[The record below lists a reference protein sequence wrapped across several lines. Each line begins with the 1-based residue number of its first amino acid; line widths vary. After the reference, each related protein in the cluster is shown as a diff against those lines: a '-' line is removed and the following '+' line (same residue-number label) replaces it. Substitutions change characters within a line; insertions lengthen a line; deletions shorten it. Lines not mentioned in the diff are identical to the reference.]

1 MSLRRFSCRVILFTL
16 IVSFFAS
23 CGDDS
28 SEQVIESHQLI
39 ANKDSEII
47 YDWYEMYLD
56 VEKDLVDFR
65 PNPTS
70 RALGYIGIAAYEA
83 CLPGMTEYLSIDNYL
98 SDYVTPSPNPY
109 NEFYWSTVIEN
120 EYYWDIVLNQTY
132 YRMFDHLLFNVS
144 EDHRNSIDA
153 LYNSNIEELSSKI
166 SQIGFNSAMNRAN
179 IVSDAVIAYARSDR
193 EGADQVREIEP
204 VDYHPP
210 SGVGFWQ
217 PTSPDFR
224 NACHPYW
231 NRVRTFIT
239 PSGGVQLQDHAL
251 YSEEEG
257 SEFYSQAL
265 EVYNT
270 TSNLE
275 YDDRWIAEFWSDD
288 IVGVTFSPP
297 ARQIAIANQLIE
309 LDQSNMEKTLRLYL
323 RLGMGLNDASVVC
336 WGAKYEYNLERPVDY
351 IRRLI
356 DPNFNPILGDAVG
369 VTGQNPNFPAYPSGH
384 ATFGGIG
391 ASVFN
396 MFFPSISEFT
406 DRCHEDETLF
416 IGDPRSFDSF
426 DQMAKENSDS
436 RIPLGVHFRMDCD
449 EGLRIGNNVGDFITG
464 FSLER

>member
-1 MSLRRFSCRVILFTL
+1 MSIRKYSYRIILFTV
-16 IVSFFAS
+16 IISFFAS
-23 CGDDS
+23 CSDDS
-28 SEQVIESHQLI
+28 SNQVIEDHQLVE
-39 ANKDSEII
+39 NKDSEII

-56 VEKDLVDFR
+56 VEKDLFDFR

-98 SDYVTPSPNPY
+98 SDYITPSPNPY

-132 YRMFDHLLFNVS
+132 YRMFDHFLINVPNNQR
-144 EDHRNSIDA
+144 ENIEA
-153 LYNSNIEELSSKI
+153 LYNANIEKLIVKI
-166 SQIGFNSAMNRAN
+166 SEFGFNSATERAN

-193 EGADQVREIEP
+193 EGTDQVREVTPIS
-204 VDYHPP
+204 YNPP
-210 SGVGFWQ
+210 GGVGFWQ

-239 PSGGVQLQDHAL
+239 PPGDVSLQDHTP
-251 YSEEEG
+251 YSEEED
-257 SEFYSQAL
+257 SEFYRQAL
-265 EVYNT
+265 EVYNA

-288 IVGVTFSPP
+288 IVGITFSPP

-309 LDQSNMEKTLRLYL
+309 LDQSNMEKSLRLYL

-356 DPNFNPILGDAVG
+356 DPNFSPILGDAVG

-396 MFFPSISEFT
+396 MYFPQITEFT

-426 DQMAKENSDS
+426 DQMAKENADS
-436 RIPLGVHFRMDCD
+436 RIPLGVHFQMDCD

-464 FSLER
+464 FTLER